1 MDGTFKDPGDPLSV
15 LTRAPA
21 SAFAKA
27 KPWQGTN
34 PSNDWDNNSK
44 DCRKHKEETAETYFF
59 QGSTYFATGLN
70 VDIGT
75 MAIEKPLFGDFE
87 TTNETR
93 NSEVTGETEMKDM
106 EFGEIDFENFESF
119 DNFEPTALTT
129 SKSVGEKK
137 EQMVEISTASSCGT
151 YKFALCEASWFF
163 LKA

>member
-1 MDGTFKDPGDPLSV
+1 MMDGTFKDPGDPLSV

-34 PSNDWDNNSK
+34 SSNDWDNKPNRN
-44 DCRKHKEETAETYFF
+44 RKHKEENAETDFF

-70 VDIGT
+70 IDIGK

-93 NSEVTGETEMKDM
+93 NSEETGDTEMKDEYM
-106 EFGEIDFENFESF
+106 GFGEIDFDNFESF
-119 DNFEPTALTT
+119 DSFEPAKLTT
-129 SKSVGEKK
+129 SKSVGAKK
-137 EQMVEISTASSCGT
+137 ETMVEISTASS
-151 YKFALCEASWFF
+151 
-163 LKA
+163 